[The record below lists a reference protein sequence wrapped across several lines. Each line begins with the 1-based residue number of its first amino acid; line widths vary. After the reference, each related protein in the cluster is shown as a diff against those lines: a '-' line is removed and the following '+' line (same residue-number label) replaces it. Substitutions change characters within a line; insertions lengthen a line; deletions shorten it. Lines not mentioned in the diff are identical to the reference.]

1 MPVGAP
7 PGQLARPSFHFISGQ
22 QQGVTWYLWSVGF
35 RKPGM
40 DKARPAL
47 RFSRPRSEMVAS
59 QWERARLSRRG
70 RGQGFRC
77 SRERKLCPGHTGG
90 LRNLRPPPAPR

>member
-59 QWERARLSRRG
+59 QWERARLSRRAHIFEDSSQVCKPLSYNRTSQKG
-70 RGQGFRC
+70 RPFC
-77 SRERKLCPGHTGG
+77 T
-90 LRNLRPPPAPR
+90 PP